1 MSNEE
6 KLLDYLKWVTADLAS
21 ARERVHELE
30 SREREPVAI
39 VSMACRY
46 PGGVRSPEELWSL
59 LTAGGDAVAGFPTD
73 RGWDL
78 DALYDPDPD
87 RPGTCYARAGGFL
100 TDAADFEPA
109 FFRISPREAVAMDPQ
124 QRLLLEVSWEAF
136 ERAGIDPS
144 AARGSQTGVFAGV
157 MSHDYAA
164 RLPRAP
170 EGSEGYFANGS
181 AGSIASGRIAYTLGL
196 EGPAVTVDTAC
207 SSSLVSL
214 HLAVRALRNGD
225 CAMALAGGVTVMATP
240 NMLIEAARQRGLARD
255 GRCKAFAEGADG
267 AGFAEGAGI
276 LLLERLDDA
285 RRNGHPVLAVV
296 RGTAINSDGA
306 SSGLTA
312 PNGPAQQRVIRAAL
326 ADAGVSPRD
335 VDVVE
340 AHGTGTPLGDPIEAQ
355 ALLATYGQDR
365 DRPLWLGSLKSNI
378 GHTQAAAGVGGVI
391 KTVLALRNGV
401 LPRTLHAGEASSR
414 IDWSA
419 GAVSLLTEQTPWPG
433 GNDRLRRGGVS
444 SFGASGTN
452 AHAIIEE
459 APAEPE
465 LPPVGGVLPYLLSAR
480 DDAALREQ
488 AARLAAHVPTAPRLV
503 DVAHTLAAGR
513 ARFAERAVVL
523 AGDRETLVDELRA
536 LAAGTP
542 GPATVRATAPAG
554 TRRVVFVFPGQGSQ
568 WTGMGLELW
577 DTAPVFAASMEACAE
592 ALKPYTGWSL
602 RDVLAGPLDRVDV
615 VQPALFA
622 VMVSLAAL
630 WRSYGVEPSA
640 VVGHSQGEIA
650 AAYVAGALSLD
661 DAARVVALRSRALRA
676 IAGRGG
682 MVSVPFADVD
692 PGELS
697 VAAVNGPDSTILSGD
712 AEAVERFLA
721 AEPRAR
727 RIAVDYASH
736 SPHVEVVR
744 DEIRTALAGLQPR
757 EPLVP
762 FHSTVADEPGP
773 LDGDYWYRNLR
784 QTVRFGPVVQRLRK
798 DLFVEVSP
806 HPVVLAALPVEAA
819 AVGSLHR
826 DDGDAERFL
835 RALAEAQVRGAVT
848 LDAVPGGRPA
858 VLPTYPFQRR
868 RHWLDAPPY
877 AGPTGHPLLDV
888 TVSLA
893 GGDGELVCTGRVG
906 RLTHPWL
913 LDHAVRDTV
922 LLPATAVLELLFQAG
937 APVGCRRVDEL
948 VISAPLTLP
957 ERGGVQLQVA
967 VGATDDAG
975 RRSVTVWA
983 RPEGDDEPWTTHA
996 TGVLAP
1002 GTPAGAAAAGDWPP
1016 ADAEP
1021 VDVDVLRDRLGAA
1034 GFRYGPAFQG
1044 LRALWRTGA
1053 DLYADV
1059 ELPPELGVEASRF
1072 GLHPA
1077 LLDAAVQAMAAGA
1090 ADDAPGRLPFSFS
1103 GVSLHATGASALR
1116 VRLRPTGE
1124 GAVSLTVTDP
1134 AGRPVVD
1141 VAELTTRPLPATLTP
1156 LRRLVWEPLPVA
1168 APVPAGDWAVGDP
1181 TTFTGVDPV
1190 PATVLLPVVA
1200 DEPHAA
1206 AHAALAA
1213 AQAWL
1218 ADERNACSRL
1228 VFVTRGAVSV
1238 GPDDPIPATGVAGA
1252 AVWGLIRSAR
1262 AEHPDR
1268 FALVDDD
1275 GDGSVAVPAV
1285 AAGATEVAVRD
1296 GRPHAPR
1303 LEVLPAGPAA
1313 GRSDGNGSRVD
1324 RFGDDDVALV
1334 TGASGRLGGLAARHL
1349 VTAHGVRRVLLLS
1362 RTPATT
1368 LADELTGLGAEVTV
1382 VTADVTDADA
1392 LRAALTGHR
1401 PRVVVHA
1408 AGVLDDGV
1416 VTALTPQRVDTVL
1429 RPKIDAARLLHEL
1442 TADTDLAAFV
1452 LFSSYA
1458 GTAGAPG
1465 QAGYA
1470 AANAALDAYAGHLRA
1485 AGRPAVSIAWGL
1497 WAGPSGLTAGLG
1509 EVDLA
1514 RMAASGMA
1522 PLSDADG
1529 LALLDAAL
1537 DADEAAVVAAR
1548 LDTADQ
1554 GRAGGRRDRI
1564 DAARQLPRGPVGDPL
1579 VLVRQ
1584 HVAAVLRHGAPNAID
1599 ADLAFRDLGFDSLTA
1614 VELRNRL
1621 AAATG
1626 LTLPATLVFDHPTTN
1641 ALAAH
1646 LADRLAGRAVTGPA
1660 APVGPA
1666 SADEPI
1672 AIVAMG
1678 CRYPGGVGT
1687 PDDLWRLLADGVD
1700 ATTGFPED
1708 RGWDVDSLYHSDP
1721 EHPGTS
1727 YTRRGGFLDD
1737 VGRFDAGFFGIS
1749 PREALAM
1756 DPQQRILLELCWEVF
1771 ERAGIDPTGVRGSR
1785 TGVFAGVMY
1794 HDYAS
1799 RLPQVSPEVEGF
1811 LGTGGSSSVVSGRV
1825 AYTFGLEGPALTIDT
1840 ACSSSLVAV
1849 HLAAQALRRG
1859 ECDTALAG
1867 GVTVMATPRLF
1878 TEFSRQRGLS
1888 PDGRCRS
1895 FSADADGAG
1904 FAEGAGVLLL
1914 ARLSDARRLGYPVVA
1929 VLRGSAVN
1937 SDGASNGLTAP
1948 SGPAQERVIRAALA
1962 DAGLTPADIDA
1973 VEAHGTGT
1981 TLGDPIEA
1989 RAVLA
1994 TYGQGRDRPLWLG
2007 SLKSNVGHTQAAAG
2021 VGGIIK
2027 MALAL
2032 RHATLPRTLH
2042 ATEPSPHVDWSA
2054 GPVRLLTEPVE
2065 WRAGT
2070 RRAGVS
2076 SFGVSGTNAHVILEQ
2091 APEPT
2096 PTPDD
2101 PGGEALPFVLSARS
2115 EAALHAQAAR
2125 LAAVVAEP
2133 DAPPLRDV
2141 AHTLAGRAA
2150 LPYRAVAVAADR
2162 DTLVRRLDELTTTP
2176 ATAATPR
2183 RAVFV
2188 FPGQGSQWTGMGLEL
2203 WDSSPVFAA
2212 QMRACDE
2219 ALRPHTGWSLREALA
2234 GPLDRVDVVQPALFA
2249 VLVSLAALW
2258 RSYGVRPSAVVGHS
2272 QGEIAAAY
2280 VAGALS
2286 LEDAARVVA
2295 LRSRC
2300 LAALTGRGGMVSVS
2314 LPADEVA
2321 TRFGP
2326 EVSIAA
2332 VNGPRATVVSGAV
2345 DVLDRLLAT
2354 CAAADV
2360 HARRIPVDY
2369 ASHSPEMDAVRD
2381 DLLHALADLAP
2392 RAGTVPLHS
2401 TVTGAPVDPSGLDA
2415 GYWFR
2420 NLRETVL
2427 FGPVVRELADAEPTV
2442 FVEISPHPVLLPALP
2457 DDAVGTG
2464 SLRRDDGGPQRLL
2477 ESLATGYAH
2486 GLTVDWHPAYAGA
2499 DARLADLPTYP
2510 FQGERYWLTGA
2521 PAAGTAGHPLLAT
2534 STPLAGTGG
2543 RLFTGRLSPQDHRWL
2558 ADHAV
2563 GDTVLLPGTAFLE
2576 LALAAAEQTDCA
2588 AVEELT
2594 LEAPL
2599 ALPASGGVPIQ
2610 VRVDEADQTGRRP
2623 ISLHAQVDAP
2633 DGPWRRHA
2641 TGVLAPTG
2649 SPGAELTA
2657 WPPAGATAVA
2667 LDDFYRRA
2675 AADGFHYGP
2684 AFQGL
2689 RAAWRRGDEVY
2700 AEVSLPADEHTDAAG
2715 YLVHPALLDAAV
2727 QAVRAG
2733 SVLDETGEGRLPF
2746 AFSGVTVHAVGAT
2759 GLRVRLRRAG
2769 ADRFGIDVADHAG
2782 APVATVAALALR
2794 PFAAADLSA
2803 GPDPVGALHRV
2814 AWTPAPVVAE
2824 HPGAPVVD
2832 DLAEVPDPVPP
2843 LVVVRPASGGTV
2855 REVLRHGLALTR
2867 AWLADERFA
2876 GSRLVVTTRHAVATG
2891 PCEGPDP
2898 VTAPLWGLLTAAAAE
2913 HPARFGLVDLDDADP
2928 DDAVL
2933 PRALARIVAGPDA
2946 RVAVRAG
2953 AVLVPHLVPATAE
2966 PVPPTPW
2973 HLDISEP
2980 GTLENLRL
2988 ATDPA
2993 PTGPLEAGQVRVAVR
3008 AAGLNFRDVMVALGA
3023 VPGETGLGGEGA
3035 GVVLE
3040 TGPDVTGLRPGDR
3053 VFGLLSGSFGPVA
3066 VTDRRLLAP
3075 IPAAWSFAEA
3085 ATAPI
3090 AFLTA
3095 YYGLVDLAAISP
3107 GETVLVHAAAGGVGM
3122 AAVQLAQ
3129 FLGAEV
3135 YATASPGKHAAVRAL
3150 GVPAERIASSRDL
3163 GFEEHIR
3170 AVTGG
3175 RGVDVVLNSL
3185 AHEFADASLRLV
3197 RDGGRF
3203 IEMGKTDIRDPAA
3216 HQRLRYRAFDLKEA
3230 GPDRIAEL
3238 LDTLLTV
3245 FAAGTLRPL
3254 PYTAVDVRRA
3264 RDAFRQLSQARHIG
3278 KIVLTMPRP
3287 VDAAGTAVVTGA
3299 RGTLGGIVARHLVTG
3314 WGVRRLLLLSRQP
3327 ADRLAEELTA
3337 LGAEATAV
3345 ACDVADR
3352 AALAA
3357 ALAAIPAD
3365 HPLRIVVHTAGVL
3378 DDGLVTELTD
3388 DRLDRVLRPKVDGA
3402 RHLHELTRDADF
3414 RAFVLFS
3421 SAAGVLGSPGQAGY
3435 AAANSY
3441 LDALAAHRRTLGLP
3455 AVSLAWGLWAPPSAM
3470 TGHLDRRQL
3479 ARADVRPL
3487 AVADGLR
3494 LFDVGSVAPDALLVP
3509 ARFAARRRELQRA
3522 AAAPTGDLAAR
3533 LGPLTGAER
3542 ARVLTD
3548 LIRTQAAA
3556 VLGHPSAEG
3565 LDDRPFKSLGF
3576 DSLTALELRNRVA
3589 AATGLRLPATV
3600 VFDQPTPARL
3610 AAHLAGLLTGAPTA
3624 DPTADRPA
3632 GGDAAGADI
3641 AIVAMACRYPG
3652 GVDSPE
3658 ALWRLVVEGRDAITG
3673 FPVDRGWDLDALY
3686 DPDPGRAGTTY
3697 TRHGGFLHDAALFD
3711 PGFFGISPREAVAM
3725 DPQQRLFLEVAWEVF
3740 ERAGIDPTSARGS
3753 RTGVFTGLI
3762 PGGYAAQAGPAP
3774 GDVEGYLGQGSAGS
3788 VASGRVAY
3796 TLGLE
3801 GPALTVDTA
3810 CSSSLVA
3817 LHLAVQS
3824 LRQGECDAALAG
3836 GVTVMAT
3843 PGAFVEFSR
3852 QRGLAPDGRCKAF
3865 GADADG
3871 TAWAEGAGVLL
3882 LRRLADARRDGQ
3894 PVLAV
3899 LRGSAVNSDGASN
3912 GLTAPNGLAQQRVIR
3927 EALASAR
3934 LTPADVDAVEA
3945 HGTGTTLGDPI
3956 EADAILA
3963 TYGVDRAEPLL
3974 LGSLKSN
3981 IGHAQAAAGVGGVI
3995 KMVLALRHGLLP
4007 RTLHADRPSAHVDW
4021 SAGAV
4026 RLLTAATPWPAGD
4039 RPRRAGVSSFGVS
4052 GTNAHVIVE
4061 EAPAGP
4067 PPAEPGPDLPAPWLL
4082 SGHSEAALRAQATR
4096 LRAFLDDADDSDD
4109 ADDTGPLRIA
4119 ATLATGRA
4127 ALEHRAAVVSR
4138 DPAAL
4143 RRGLDALANGGTAPG
4158 VIGPDTAGG
4167 DLAFL
4172 FSGQGAQRPGM
4183 GGGLAASFGVF
4194 ARVWDETLA
4203 LLDADAVRTADDAT
4217 LARTGLAQPALF
4229 AFEVAMFRLWESYG
4243 VTPAYLLGH
4252 SIGELA
4258 AAHVAGALSLADACR
4273 LVSARARLMQALPAG
4288 GAMLAIEASEAE
4300 VAGLPV
4306 AAVNGPDAVVISG
4319 PVELIDEAADRWR
4332 ARGRRVRRL
4341 TVSHAFHSAAM
4352 EPMLAEFGEVAA
4364 GITYE
4369 RPRIAV
4375 VSNVT
4380 GDLIREFDA
4389 DYWVRQVRETV
4400 RFGDGLDLLTAR
4412 GVSTFVEVG
4421 PDGALC
4427 AYGRHG
4433 RYVPSS
4439 RRDRDEVETVVA
4451 ALARA
4456 HVAGVPVDW
4465 AAVLP
4470 AGPPAPVPTYPFQR
4484 GRYWLSTAPSTKTG
4498 HPLVDGVAELADDD
4512 GLLLTGHLST
4522 AEQRWLA
4529 DHVIA
4534 DTVIVPGVALT
4545 ELALYAAERAG
4556 AEGLAELVHD
4566 APLTVPDGVPVAV
4579 QVRVG
4584 PAGPDGGRTFAVH
4597 ARRPGES
4604 WTRHATG
4611 RLAGTVDAPA
4621 TPEPVWPPEGA
4632 EPIDVHDHYARFAD
4646 AGFALGPAFQGLR
4659 AAWRHGGHT
4668 YAEVV
4673 LPQPEHQGASRFGVH
4688 PALFDAALH
4697 AGGLTAL
4704 AEGADA
4710 VRGRV
4715 PFAWRGV
4722 RLYATGATALRVR
4735 LTPDPSGDGMAI
4747 TMTDP
4752 TGAPVADV
4760 DRLVTRA
4767 LPAAGPDRRAGALY
4781 RLDWVPLPASA
4792 SASASASTGDGPPVA
4807 VHHVDDVHRA
4817 LEIAQREPGT
4827 RLAFVTR
4834 DALAARDGDRVGG
4847 LDAAPVWGLLRAAQ
4861 AEQPGRF
4868 ALVDLDAA
4876 AAPESLDRLLA
4887 ATGEDQVAIRDGVV
4901 LVPRLSPA
4909 RADGSGPPPWDPDG
4923 TVLVTG
4929 GVGALGGHVARH
4941 LVARHGVRHLLLV
4954 SRSGDDGGLVAEL
4967 TAPGVE
4973 ARVVACDVGDRA
4985 ALAALIGG
4993 IAADRPLRGVVHAAG
5008 VVEDA
5013 VLANVTPEHLD
5024 RVLRAKV
5031 DGARH
5036 LHELTRDLPLTAFVL
5051 FSSAAGV
5058 LGAAG
5063 QSPYAAGNAYLDA
5076 LAAHRRA
5083 AGLPA
5088 HSLAWGAWHAP
5099 DGMAGRL
5106 DDAARA
5112 RLARTGVLPLDL
5124 DTALALFDAAT
5135 GADAPPCLLP
5145 ARLDLA
5151 AWGSRADGLPA
5162 VLRGLVRPARRTA
5175 AGTVS
5180 GGAALRRRLTG
5191 RSASARTEV
5200 LLDLVRATAAAVL
5213 GHPDASGVDPDKGFL
5228 DAGFDSLTAVELR
5241 NQLVRSTGL
5250 PLPATVLFDHP
5261 TPSALARQL
5270 DAELGGT
5277 AGADALVELDR
5288 LATAVASAA
5297 ADEDTRRRVAA
5308 RLEALLSK
5316 VRRAGPE
5323 TDAPAPAD
5331 DDELFALIDHELGL
5345 S

>member
-1 MSNEE
+1 MSKEE

-21 ARERVHELE
+21 ARERIHELE
-30 SREREPVAI
+30 GRDREPVAI

-46 PGGVRSPEELWSL
+46 PGGVRSPEDLWSL

-78 DALYDPDPD
+78 DTLYDPDPD
-87 RPGTCYARAGGFL
+87 QPGTCYTREGGFL
-100 TDAADFEPA
+100 DDAADFEAA

-124 QRLLLEVSWEAF
+124 QRLLLEISWEAF

-144 AARGSQTGVFAGV
+144 TVRGSQTGVFAGV

-225 CAMALAGGVTVMATP
+225 CDMALAGGVTVMATP

-276 LLLERLDDA
+276 LLLERLSDA
-285 RRNGHPVLAVV
+285 RRHGHPVLAVV

-326 ADAGVSPRD
+326 ADAGVSPSD

-365 DRPLWLGSLKSNI
+365 ERPLWLGSLKSNI

-391 KTVLALRNGV
+391 KTVLALRHGV
-401 LPRTLHAGEASSR
+401 LPRTLHSTEPSSR

-419 GAVSLLTEQTPWPG
+419 GAVSLLSEQTPWPG
-433 GNDRLRRGGVS
+433 GADRPRRGGVS

-459 APAEPE
+459 VPAEPE
-465 LPPVGGVLPYLLSAR
+465 LPPVDGVLPYLLSAR

-488 AARLAAHVPTAPRLV
+488 AARLAEYARTAPRLA

-523 AGDRETLVDELRA
+523 AGDRETLVGELCL

-577 DTAPVFAASMEACAE
+577 DSSSVFAAQMRACEE
-592 ALKPYTGWSL
+592 ALLPHTGWSL
-602 RDVLAGPLDRVDV
+602 REVLAGPLDRVDV

-697 VAAVNGPDSTILSGD
+697 VAAVNGPDSTVLSGD
-712 AEAVERFLA
+712 VAAVDRFLA

-736 SPHVEVVR
+736 SPHVEAVR
-744 DEIRTALAGLQPR
+744 DEILTALAGIQPR
-757 EPLVP
+757 EPQVP
-762 FHSTVADEPGP
+762 FHSTVTDDPVP
-773 LDGDYWYRNLR
+773 LDADYWYRNLR
-784 QTVRFGPVVQRLRK
+784 HTVRFGPVVQRLRQ
-798 DLFVEVSP
+798 DLFIEVSP
-806 HPVVLAALPVEAA
+806 HPVLLVAMPPDAA
-819 AVGSLHR
+819 AIGSLHR
-826 DDGDAERFL
+826 DQGDPDRFL
-835 RALAEAQVRGAVT
+835 RAVAEAQVRGAAT
-848 LDAVPGGRPA
+848 LGTVPGGRP
-858 VLPTYPFQRR
+858 VTLPTYPFQRR

-877 AGPTGHPLLDV
+877 AGPTGHPLLGA

-893 GGDGELVCTGRVG
+893 GADGELVCTGRVA

-913 LDHAVRDTV
+913 ADHAVRDTV

-937 APVGCRRVDEL
+937 GPAGCRRVDEL

-957 ERGGVQLQVA
+957 ERGGVQLQVS
-967 VGATDDAG
+967 VGAADAAG
-975 RRSVTVWA
+975 RRVATVWA
-983 RPEGDDEPWTTHA
+983 RPEDGDEPWTTHA

-1002 GTPAGAAAAGDWPP
+1002 STPAEPAVAPGEWPP
-1016 ADAEP
+1016 AGAEP
-1021 VDVDVLRDRLGAA
+1021 VDVDLLRDRLSAA

-1044 LRALWRTGA
+1044 LRVLWRTGT

-1059 ELPPELGVEASRF
+1059 ELPPDLGIESGRF

-1077 LLDAAVQAMAAGA
+1077 LFDAALQAMAAGA
-1090 ADDAPGRLPFSFS
+1090 ADDEPGRLPFSFT
-1103 GVSLHATGASALR
+1103 GVSLHATGATALR
-1116 VRLRPTGE
+1116 VRLRVTGD
-1124 GAVSLTVTDP
+1124 GAVSLAVTDP

-1141 VAELTTRPLPATLTP
+1141 VEALTTRPLPATLTP
-1156 LRRLVWEPLPVA
+1156 LRRLVWEPLPA
-1168 APVPAGDWAVGDP
+1168 APPVPARDWAMRDP
-1181 TTFTGVDPV
+1181 AAFPGTDVV

-1200 DEPHAA
+1200 DEPRAA

-1218 ADERNACSRL
+1218 ADERFAGSRL
-1228 VFVTRGAVSV
+1228 VYVTRGAVSV
-1238 GPDDPIPATGVAGA
+1238 GPDDPVTAAGVAAA

-1268 FALVDDD
+1268 FALADDH
-1275 GDGSVAVPAV
+1275 GDGSVAVAAI

-1296 GRPHAPR
+1296 GRAYGSR
-1303 LEVLPAGPAA
+1303 LEVAPAGSTSLLMDQP
-1313 GRSDGNGSRVD
+1313 GHPVPE
-1324 RFGDDDVALV
+1324 FGDGVALV

-1349 VTAHGVRRVLLLS
+1349 VTAHGVRRLVLLS
-1362 RTPATT
+1362 RTPATA
-1368 LADELTGLGAEVTV
+1368 LAAELTELGAEVTV
-1382 VTADVTDADA
+1382 AAVDVTDRDA
-1392 LRAALTGHR
+1392 VRAALADHR
-1401 PRVVVHA
+1401 LRIVVHA

-1416 VTALTPQRVDTVL
+1416 LTALTPDRVDTVL

-1442 TADTDLAAFV
+1442 TEDADLAAFV

-1470 AANAALDAYAGHLRA
+1470 AANAALDAFAAHLRA
-1485 AGRPAVSIAWGL
+1485 AGRRAVSIAWGL
-1497 WAGPSGLTAGLG
+1497 WAGASGLTGRLG
-1509 EVDLA
+1509 DADLA

-1537 DADEAAVVAAR
+1537 VADEAAVVAAR
-1548 LDTADQ
+1548 LDAVRPDPARVPRQVPDAVIADPF
-1554 GRAGGRRDRI
+1554 A
-1564 DAARQLPRGPVGDPL
+1564 
-1579 VLVRQ
+1579 LVRQ
-1584 HVAAVLRHGAPNAID
+1584 HVAAVLRHAAPGSVD
-1599 ADLAFRDLGFDSLTA
+1599 PDLAFRELGFDSLTA

-1626 LTLPATLVFDHPTTN
+1626 LTLPATLVFDHPTAN

-1646 LADRLAGRAVTGPA
+1646 LTDRLAGRAASSPA
-1660 APVGPA
+1660 TQVMPTTV
-1666 SADEPI
+1666 DEPI

-1678 CRYPGGVGT
+1678 CRYPGGVAS
-1687 PDDLWRLLADGVD
+1687 PDELWRLLADGVD
-1700 ATTGFPED
+1700 ATTDFPED
-1708 RGWDVDSLYHSDP
+1708 RGWDVASLYHPDP
-1721 EHPGTS
+1721 DHPGTS
-1727 YTRRGGFLDD
+1727 YTRRGGFLHDA
-1737 VGRFDAGFFGIS
+1737 GRFDAGFFGIS

-1799 RLPQVSPEVEGF
+1799 RLPHVSREVEGF

-1867 GVTVMATPRLF
+1867 GVTVLSTPRLF

-1895 FSADADGAG
+1895 FAADADGAG

-1914 ARLSDARRLGYPVVA
+1914 ARLSDARRLGYPVAA

-1962 DAGLTPADIDA
+1962 NARLEPGDVDA

-1989 RAVLA
+1989 QAVLA
-1994 TYGQGRDRPLWLG
+1994 TYGGRRERPLWLG
-2007 SLKSNVGHTQAAAG
+2007 SLKSNLGHTQAAAG

-2027 MALAL
+2027 MVLAM
-2032 RHATLPRTLH
+2032 RHGTLPRTLH
-2042 ATEPSPHVDWSA
+2042 AAEPSRHVDLST

-2065 WRAGT
+2065 WRAET

-2096 PTPDD
+2096 AASDD
-2101 PGGEALPFVLSARS
+2101 TGDEVLPFVLSARS
-2115 EAALHAQAAR
+2115 EAALHAQAEQ
-2125 LAAVVAEP
+2125 LAVAVREQ
-2133 DAPPLRDV
+2133 DTLPLRDV
-2141 AHTLAGRAA
+2141 AYTLAGRAH

-2162 DTLVRRLDELTTTP
+2162 DSLVRRLGELATTP
-2176 ATAATPR
+2176 VTAATTR

-2212 QMRACDE
+2212 EMQACEE
-2219 ALRPHTGWSLREALA
+2219 ALRPHTGWSLREVLA

-2249 VLVSLAALW
+2249 VLVSLAAVW
-2258 RSYGVRPSAVVGHS
+2258 RSYGVEPSAVVGHS

-2300 LAALTGRGGMVSVS
+2300 LAGLAGRGGMVSVS
-2314 LPADEVA
+2314 LPAAEVA
-2321 TRFGP
+2321 ERFGR

-2332 VNGPRATVVSGAV
+2332 VNGLRSTVVSGAV
-2345 DVLDRLLAT
+2345 DDLDRLLAA
-2354 CAAADV
+2354 CAADEI

-2369 ASHSPEMDAVRD
+2369 ASHSPEVEAIRD
-2381 DLLHALADLAP
+2381 ELLVALAGIVP
-2392 RAGTVPLHS
+2392 QAGAVPLHS
-2401 TVTGAPVDPSGLDA
+2401 TVTGALVDPAGLDA
-2415 GYWFR
+2415 AYWYR

-2427 FGPVVRELADAEPTV
+2427 FGSVVQDLADAEPTV
-2442 FVEISPHPVLLPALP
+2442 FVEISPHPVLLPVLP
-2457 DDAVGTG
+2457 DDALGTC
-2464 SLRRDDGGPQRLL
+2464 SLRRDDGGVERLL
-2477 ESLATGYAH
+2477 DSLATAYAH
-2486 GLTVDWHPAYAGA
+2486 GLTVDWRTAYAGVA
-2499 DARLADLPTYP
+2499 ARLAALPTYP
-2510 FQGERYWLTGA
+2510 FQGERYWLTGV
-2521 PAAGTAGHPLLAT
+2521 PAAGDAGHPLLET

-2543 RLFTGRLSPQDHRWL
+2543 RLFTGRLSRQDHPWL

-2576 LALAAAEQTDCA
+2576 LALAAAEQTGCA
-2588 AVEELT
+2588 GVDELT

-2599 ALPASGGVPIQ
+2599 VLPASGGVPMQ
-2610 VRVDEADQTGRRP
+2610 VRVDEADEDGRRP
-2623 ISLHAQVDAP
+2623 IAVHAQAGAP

-2641 TGVLAPTG
+2641 TGVLSATG
-2649 SPGAELTA
+2649 TPGMDLTS
-2657 WPPAGATAVA
+2657 WPPADATAVA
-2667 LDDFYRRA
+2667 LDDFYERA
-2675 AADGFHYGP
+2675 ATDGFRYGP

-2689 RAAWRRGDEVY
+2689 RAAWRLGDEVY
-2700 AEVSLPADEHTDAAG
+2700 AEVALPEREQANAG
-2715 YLVHPALLDAAV
+2715 SYLVHPALLDAAV

-2733 SVLDETGEGRLPF
+2733 TVVDVADVDRLPF
-2746 AFSGVTVHAVGAT
+2746 TFSGVTVHAAGAT
-2759 GLRVRLRRAG
+2759 GLRVRLHRAG
-2769 ADRFGIDVADHAG
+2769 ADRIGIDVADHRG
-2782 APVATVAALALR
+2782 SPVATVAALALR
-2794 PFAAADLSA
+2794 PFIPADLTADAA
-2803 GPDPVGALHRV
+2803 GTDALHRV
-2814 AWTPAPVVAE
+2814 RWTPVPAAE
-2824 HPGAPVVD
+2824 VCAGAPVVG
-2832 DLAEVPDPVPP
+2832 DLAVVPDPTPP
-2843 LVVVRPASGGTV
+2843 VVVVGPPVGGTV
-2855 REVLRHGLALTR
+2855 REVLHHGLALVQG
-2867 AWLADERFA
+2867 WLADERFT
-2876 GSRLVVTTRHAVATG
+2876 GSRLVFTTRHAVATG
-2891 PCEGPDP
+2891 PCERPDP
-2898 VTAPLWGLLTAAAAE
+2898 VAAPLWGLVKSAAAE
-2913 HPARFGLVDLDDADP
+2913 HPGRFGLADLDD
-2928 DDAVL
+2928 DAAL
-2933 PRALARIVAGPDA
+2933 PRALAWIQAGPDVG
-2946 RVAVRAG
+2946 VAVRAG
-2953 AVLVPHLVPATAE
+2953 EVLVPQLVPTTAE
-2966 PVPPTPW
+2966 PPPPAPW
-2973 HLDISEP
+2973 HLDSTEP

-2988 ATDPA
+2988 TADPA
-2993 PTGPLEAGQVRVAVR
+2993 PAQPLTAGQVRVAVR

-3035 GVVLE
+3035 GIVLE
-3040 TGPDVTGLRPGDR
+3040 TAPDVTGLRAGDR
-3053 VFGLLSGSFGPVA
+3053 VFGLLPGSFAPVSVA
-3066 VTDRRLLAP
+3066 DRRLLAP
-3075 IPAAWSFAEA
+3075 IPADWSFAQA

-3095 YYGLVDLAAISP
+3095 YYGLVDLARLRP

-3129 FLGAEV
+3129 LLGAEV
-3135 YATASPGKHAAVRAL
+3135 YATASPAKHAAVRAL

-3163 GFEEHIR
+3163 GFEERIR
-3170 AVTGG
+3170 AATGG

-3185 AHEFADASLRLV
+3185 AHEFVDASLRLV

-3203 IEMGKTDIRDPAA
+3203 VEMGKTDIRDAA
-3216 HQRLRYRAFDLKEA
+3216 DHPRLHYRAFDLKEA
-3230 GPDRIAEL
+3230 GPDRTAEL
-3238 LDTLLTV
+3238 LDILLTV

-3254 PYTAVDVRRA
+3254 PYTAVDLRRA

-3278 KIVLTMPRP
+3278 KIVLTVPRP
-3287 VDAAGTAVVTGA
+3287 IEESGTALVTGA
-3299 RGTLGGIVARHLVTG
+3299 RGTLGGIVARHLVTA
-3314 WGVRRLLLLSRQP
+3314 WGVRRLLLLSRGP
-3327 ADRLAEELTA
+3327 ADHLAEELTA
-3337 LGAEATAV
+3337 LGAEVTVV

-3352 AALAA
+3352 DALAA
-3357 ALAAIPAD
+3357 ALAQIPTA
-3365 HPLRIVVHTAGVL
+3365 HPLRIVVHAAGVL
-3378 DDGLVTELTD
+3378 DDGLVTELTA

-3402 RHLHELTRDADF
+3402 RHLDELTRDADLS
-3414 RAFVLFS
+3414 AFVLFS
-3421 SAAGVLGSPGQAGY
+3421 SAAGVLGGPGQADY
-3435 AAANSY
+3435 AAANTY
-3441 LDALAAHRRTLGLP
+3441 LDALAGHRRTLGLP
-3455 AVSLAWGLWAPPSAM
+3455 AVSLAWGLWEPPSEM
-3470 TGHLDRRQL
+3470 TGHLDRGRL
-3479 ARADVRPL
+3479 ARADVSPL
-3487 AVADGLR
+3487 SVADGLR
-3494 LFDVGSVAPDALLVP
+3494 LFDAGSAAPDALLVP
-3509 ARFAARRRELQRA
+3509 ARFAARRRELPRA
-3522 AAAPTGDLAAR
+3522 AAAATGDLATR

-3542 ARVLTD
+3542 MRVLTD
-3548 LIRTQAAA
+3548 LVRAQAAA
-3556 VLGHPSAEG
+3556 VLGHPTADG
-3565 LDDRPFKSLGF
+3565 LGDRPFKNLGF

-3610 AAHLAGLLTGAPTA
+3610 AAHLATLLVGASAPE
-3624 DPTADRPA
+3624 PTADRPA
-3632 GGDAAGADI
+3632 GTEADGTDI

-3658 ALWRLVVEGRDAITG
+3658 ALWRLVSDGRDAISG
-3673 FPVDRGWDLDALY
+3673 FPADRGWDLDALY
-3686 DPDPGRAGTTY
+3686 DPDPSRAGTTY
-3697 TRHGGFLHDAALFD
+3697 TREGGFLHDAALFD

-3725 DPQQRLFLEVAWEVF
+3725 DPQQRLFLEVAWEAF

-3762 PGGYAAQAGPAP
+3762 PGGYATHAGAVP

-3801 GPALTVDTA
+3801 GPAVTIDTA

-3817 LHLAVQS
+3817 LHLAMQS

-3871 TAWAEGAGVLL
+3871 TAWAEGAGILL

-3899 LRGSAVNSDGASN
+3899 LRGSAVNQDGASN

-3927 EALASAR
+3927 EALANAG
-3934 LTPADVDAVEA
+3934 LKPVDVDAVEA

-3963 TYGVDRAEPLL
+3963 TYGADRTEPLL

-3995 KMVLALRHGLLP
+3995 KMVLALQHGMLP
-4007 RTLHADRPSAHVDW
+4007 RTLHADRPSPHVDW

-4026 RLLTAATPWPAGD
+4026 RLLTEATPWPGGG

-4052 GTNAHVIVE
+4052 GTNAHVVVE

-4067 PPAEPGPDLPAPWLL
+4067 QQPAPDRELPAPWLL
-4082 SGHSEAALRAQATR
+4082 SGHSEVALRAQAAR
-4096 LRAFLDDADDSDD
+4096 LRSFLDDAGDL
-4109 ADDTGPLRIA
+4109 TPLEIA
-4119 ATLATGRA
+4119 STLATGRA
-4127 ALEHRAAVVSR
+4127 ALDHRAAVVSR
-4138 DPAAL
+4138 DPAVL
-4143 RRGLDALANGGTAPG
+4143 RRGLDALVDGGTAPG
-4158 VIGPDTAGG
+4158 VIRPDRASG

-4172 FSGQGAQRPGM
+4172 FTGQGAQRAGM
-4183 GGGLAASFGVF
+4183 GHELAAAFPVF
-4194 ARVWDETLA
+4194 ARVWDEALS
-4203 LLDADAVRTADDAT
+4203 LLDADAVRTADDET
-4217 LARTGLAQPALF
+4217 LARTELAQAALF
-4229 AFEVAMFRLWESYG
+4229 AFEVAMCRLWESWG
-4243 VTPAYLLGH
+4243 VAPAYLLGH

-4258 AAHVAGALSLADACR
+4258 AAHVAGVLSLRDACR
-4273 LVSARARLMQALPAG
+4273 LVSARGRLMQALPAG
-4288 GAMLAIEASEAE
+4288 GAMVAIEASEAE

-4306 AAVNGPDAVVISG
+4306 AAVNGPNSVVLSG
-4319 PVELIDEAADRWR
+4319 PADLVVEAAEQWR

-4341 TVSHAFHSAAM
+4341 NVSHAFHSAAM

-4364 GITYE
+4364 GITYD

-4380 GDLIREFDA
+4380 GDLIREFSA
-4389 DYWVRQVRETV
+4389 EYWVRHVRETV

-4421 PDGALC
+4421 PDGVLSGQ
-4427 AYGRHG
+4427 GRDG

-4439 RRDRDEVETVVA
+4439 RRGRDEVETVVA
-4451 ALARA
+4451 ALAGA
-4456 HVAGVPVDW
+4456 HVAGADVDW
-4465 AAVLP
+4465 TRALP
-4470 AGPPAPVPTYPFQR
+4470 AGPPVALPTYAFQR
-4484 GRYWLSTAPSTKTG
+4484 ERYWLSAAPVTRTG
-4498 HPLVDGVAELADDD
+4498 HPLVTGVAELADDG

-4522 AEQRWLA
+4522 RDQPWLG
-4529 DHVIA
+4529 DHVVQG
-4534 DTVIVPGVALT
+4534 TVIVPGTALA
-4545 ELALYAAERAG
+4545 ELALHAADGAA
-4556 AEGLAELVHD
+4556 AEGLAELTHD
-4566 APLTVPDGVPVAV
+4566 VPLTVPADARIAL
-4579 QVRVG
+4579 QLRVG
-4584 PAGPDGGRTFAVH
+4584 PADPDGGRPFSIH
-4597 ARRPGES
+4597 ARPPGGP

-4611 RLAGTVDAPA
+4611 RLAGTTDAPA
-4621 TPEPVWPPEGA
+4621 ALGPVWPPEGA
-4632 EPIDVHDHYARFAD
+4632 EPIDVSDYYPRFAA
-4646 AGFALGPAFQGLR
+4646 AGFALGGAFQGLR

-4668 YAEVV
+4668 YAEVA
-4673 LPQPEHQGASRFGVH
+4673 LPQPQHPDAARFGIH
-4688 PALFDAALH
+4688 PALLDAALH

-4704 AEGADA
+4704 AEGTDA

-4715 PFAWRGV
+4715 PFAWSGV

-4735 LTPDPSGDGMAI
+4735 LTPDASGDGMAVS
-4747 TMTDP
+4747 MTDP
-4752 TGAPVADV
+4752 AGTPVADI

-4767 LPAAGPDRRAGALY
+4767 LRAGGPGWRAGALY
-4781 RLDWVPLPASA
+4781 RLEWVPLPAGS
-4792 SASASASTGDGPPVA
+4792 GDEPPVE
-4807 VHHVDDVHRA
+4807 VHRVDDVRTA
-4817 LEIAQREPGT
+4817 LEIVQRDPGA

-4834 DALAARDGDRVGG
+4834 DAVAARAGDPVDG

-4861 AEQPGRF
+4861 AEHPGRF
-4868 ALVDLDAA
+4868 VLADIDGGI
-4876 AAPESLDRLLA
+4876 APGPLDRLLSV
-4887 ATGEDQVAIRDGVV
+4887 TGEDQLAIRDGVV
-4901 LVPRLSPA
+4901 LVPRLAPVHEG
-4909 RADGSGPPPWDPDG
+4909 GSDTPPWDPDG

-4929 GVGALGGHVARH
+4929 GVGALGRHVARH
-4941 LVARHGVRHLLLV
+4941 LVTRHGIRRLLLL
-4954 SRSGDDGGLVAEL
+4954 SRSGDGGEVIAEL
-4967 TAPGVE
+4967 TALGAEVTV
-4973 ARVVACDVGDRA
+4973 AACDVGDRA
-4985 ALAALIGG
+4985 ALAALIQG
-4993 IAADRPLRGVVHAAG
+4993 ITPDRPLRGVVHAAG

-5013 VLANVTPEHLD
+5013 VLANVTPGHLD

-5051 FSSAAGV
+5051 FSSAAAV

-5076 LAAHRRA
+5076 LAEHRRA

-5088 HSLAWGAWHAP
+5088 HSLAWGAWEAP

-5112 RLARTGVLPLDL
+5112 RLARSGVLPLDL

-5135 GADAPPCLLP
+5135 AADAPACLLP
-5145 ARLDLA
+5145 ARLDLD
-5151 AWGSRADGLPA
+5151 AWRSRGDTLPA
-5162 VLRGLVRPARRTA
+5162 VLRRLVRPARRTA
-5175 AGTVS
+5175 AADTEPGGT
-5180 GGAALRRRLTG
+5180 ALRRRLTG
-5191 RSASARTEV
+5191 LPPAARLEV
-5200 LLDLVRATAAAVL
+5200 LLDLVRVNAAAVL
-5213 GHPDASGVDPDKGFL
+5213 GHPDASVIDPGKGFL

-5241 NQLVRSTGL
+5241 NQLIESTGL

-5261 TPSALARQL
+5261 APSALARHL

-5277 AGADALVELDR
+5277 DGVDVLAELDQ
-5288 LATAVASAA
+5288 LAAVVASAA
-5297 ADEDTRRRVAA
+5297 DDADTQRRIAA

-5316 VRRAGPE
+5316 VRRTEPETAGPE
-5323 TDAPAPAD
+5323 PAPVD